1 MAVDEEVGGHG
12 CNDVECPDLR
22 EFQSRQLGSLG
33 RRTRL
38 RVGRCLDPLIAKETR
53 RFINYFVVACP
64 IGFPPRTQSSP
75 GPSEDAQVGMFG
87 PRERF
92 FNDDNGREG

>member
-33 RRTRL
+33 RSNRL
-38 RVGRCLDPLIAKETR
+38 GVGRDLGPLIAKETR

-64 IGFPPRTQSSP
+64 IG
-75 GPSEDAQVGMFG
+75 
-87 PRERF
+87 
-92 FNDDNGREG
+92 